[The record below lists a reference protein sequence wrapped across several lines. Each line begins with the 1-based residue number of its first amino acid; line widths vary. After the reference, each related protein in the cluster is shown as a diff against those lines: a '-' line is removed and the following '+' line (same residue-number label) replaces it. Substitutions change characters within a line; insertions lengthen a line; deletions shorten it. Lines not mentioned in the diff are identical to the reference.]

1 MFETDLDARL
11 VAANDAFRIL
21 ALAGAPLVVGSAP
34 WVNAQPAERTA
45 AERAWQIAKQTS
57 SSFNFEFRLWQ
68 PNGDV
73 TWVLVSLQAQKDG
86 AGRITNYIGSAQDV
100 TQSVTRRVLSE
111 QLIGL
116 LDAAH
121 DAILVFDRSGAL
133 MFAND
138 YAQQLVGKSETPG
151 LGDAAV
157 QTFIQAIRDQIPRE
171 LITSTTSNRWQGEVG
186 FRGTDSIMRTLDVV
200 LQIVRDANGT
210 IEHYSA
216 IARDITE
223 LKQTQDELQR
233 QATHDAL
240 TNLPNRVLFLRKL
253 SEALDRSRTLKRGV
267 TVLYVDLD
275 KLKDV
280 NDTIGHSVG
289 DQLIVNIAKRLVS
302 ATRPSDVV
310 ARIGGDEFVILCDGL
325 GDEQIAMDVANRM
338 RVAVTGQQILQGFEI
353 ETSASIGIAMAN
365 PTLLTEM
372 SSADAAVT
380 LLHHADSAMYRA
392 KQRGRGRCEMYSE
405 EMSANARE
413 KNVLSSQLERALA
426 TDQLFLVYQPIV
438 STHTGRIAGAE
449 ALLRWQHPE
458 RGVLTPPIFLALA
471 EESGLIGPI
480 GDWITRKA
488 CSDARS
494 WLDAGTIDG
503 SFVMHINVSARQL
516 GDATFVERT
525 MSALREAKL
534 EPHQIDLEVTEST
547 LLDDKGSVVRTL
559 NALKRHGVKMAIDDF
574 GTGFSSLVN
583 LRSFQA
589 DFLKLDGT
597 FIRDI
602 GNQGGDDPIVRSVI
616 QLAHSLNMSV
626 VAEWVTS
633 QDQSQ
638 RLRLLGCD
646 FVQGNLIGQPV
657 VAKEFGAKLIQS
669 STS

>member
-1 MFETDLDARL
+1 MT
-11 VAANDAFRIL
+11 
-21 ALAGAPLVVGSAP
+21 G
-34 WVNAQPAERTA
+34 
-45 AERAWQIAKQTS
+45 
-57 SSFNFEFRLWQ
+57 
-68 PNGDV
+68 
-73 TWVLVSLQAQKDG
+73 
-86 AGRITNYIGSAQDV
+86 YIGTAHDV
-100 TQSVTRRVLSE
+100 TQAVTRRVLSE

-116 LDAAH
+116 LDASH

-151 LGDAAV
+151 LNDAAV

-171 LITSTTSNRWQGEVG
+171 LISSTTSNRWQGEVG

-223 LKQTQDELQR
+223 SKQTQEELQR

-240 TNLPNRVLFLRKL
+240 TSLPNRVLFLRKL

-267 TVLYVDLD
+267 TVLFVDLD

-280 NDTIGHSVG
+280 NDTIGHGVG
-289 DQLIVNIAKRLVS
+289 DQLIVNMAKRLVS

-338 RVAVTGQQILQGFEI
+338 RAAVTGQQILQGFEI
-353 ETSASIGIAMAN
+353 ETSASIGIAMASAA
-365 PTLLTEM
+365 LLSDM

-413 KNVLSSQLERALA
+413 KSALSSQLERALA

-438 STHTGRIAGAE
+438 STHTGRTAGAE
-449 ALLRWQHPE
+449 ALLRWQHPD
-458 RGVLTPPIFLALA
+458 RGVLTPPIFLSLA

-480 GDWITRKA
+480 GDWVTRQA
-488 CSDARS
+488 CADMRA
-494 WLDAGTIDG
+494 WLDVGAIDA

-516 GDATFVERT
+516 GDSTFVERT
-525 MSALREAKL
+525 MSALHDAKL
-534 EPHQIDLEVTEST
+534 EPHQIDLEVTETT
-547 LLDDKGSVVRTL
+547 LLDDKGGVVRTL

-583 LRSFQA
+583 LRNFVV
-589 DFLKLDGT
+589 DYLKLDGT

-602 GNQGGDDPIVRSVI
+602 GSQGGDDPIVRSVI

-626 VAEWVTS
+626 VAEWVTT
-633 QDQSQ
+633 QDQTQ

-646 FVQGNLIGQPV
+646 FVQGNFIGQPV
-657 VAKEFGAKLIQS
+657 LAQEFGAKVLQS
-669 STS
+669 RAN

>member
-1 MFETDLDARL
+1 
-11 VAANDAFRIL
+11 
-21 ALAGAPLVVGSAP
+21 
-34 WVNAQPAERTA
+34 
-45 AERAWQIAKQTS
+45 
-57 SSFNFEFRLWQ
+57 
-68 PNGDV
+68 
-73 TWVLVSLQAQKDG
+73 
-86 AGRITNYIGSAQDV
+86 V

-116 LDAAH
+116 LDASH
-121 DAILVFDRSGAL
+121 DAVLVFDRTGSL

-138 YAQQLVGKSETPG
+138 YAQQLVGKHETPG

-171 LITSTTSNRWQGEVG
+171 LISSTTSNRWQGEVG
-186 FRGTDSIMRTLDVV
+186 FRGADSIMRTLDVV

-223 LKQTQDELQR
+223 SKQTQDELQR

-267 TVLYVDLD
+267 TVLFVDLD

-280 NDTIGHSVG
+280 NDTIGHGVG
-289 DQLIVNIAKRLVS
+289 DQLIVNMSKRLVS

-338 RVAVTGQQILQGFEI
+338 RAAVTGQQILQGFEI

-365 PTLLTEM
+365 ATLLAEM

-413 KNVLSSQLERALA
+413 KSALSSQLERALA
-426 TDQLFLVYQPIV
+426 TEQLFLVYQPIV

-449 ALLRWQHPE
+449 ALLRWQHPD
-458 RGVLTPPIFLALA
+458 RGVLTPPIFLSLA

-480 GDWITRKA
+480 GDWVTRTA
-488 CSDARS
+488 CADMRT
-494 WLDAGTIDG
+494 WLDSGSIDA

-525 MSALREAKL
+525 MAALRDAKL
-534 EPHQIDLEVTEST
+534 EPHQIDLEVTEPA
-547 LLDDKGSVVRTL
+547 LLDDKGGVVRTL
-559 NALKRHGVKMAIDDF
+559 NALKRHGLKMAIDDF

-583 LRSFQA
+583 LRNFAA
-589 DFLKLDGT
+589 DYLKLDGT

-602 GNQGGDDPIVRSVI
+602 GSQGGDDPIVRSVI

-626 VAEWVTS
+626 VAEWVTT
-633 QDQSQ
+633 QDQAQ

-646 FVQGNLIGQPV
+646 FVQGNMIGNPV
-657 VAKEFGAKLIQS
+657 VATEFGAKLVQARAS
-669 STS
+669 